1 MKIVQ
6 SGSGI
11 QLIDDEDTNKEM
23 DYEYSYNKGEIPSDL
38 IEECNNLYEET
49 ELIHFIFDY
58 DTKDKISSL
67 SYKNKDEKREEVLES
82 LLNENNGFY
91 IANEDEF
98 NSMPSRYS
106 LYDTETSCIGRYDR
120 YNKVLDFIKEIG
132 FEASTWNL
140 GPEYEQT
147 FSIDEKKNDSV
158 SKWTLRLK
166 PNMFLTIEHFYS
178 NDTEG
183 QNGIIYD
190 RFFNKNIILQ
200 SLMISNKSFF
210 ESKIRDMKLDNILY

>member
-1 MKIVQ
+1 MTQVKNET
-6 SGSGI
+6 
-11 QLIDDEDTNKEM
+11 QLIKGEKVVDKM
-23 DYEYSYNKGEIPSDL
+23 SYEVSYNKDEIPSSL
-38 IEECNNLYEET
+38 IEECNNLCKET
-49 ELIHFIFDY
+49 GLLHFIFDF
-58 DTKDKISSL
+58 DTKNKISSL
-67 SYKNKDEKREEVLES
+67 SYKSEDEKREEVLES
-82 LLNENNGFY
+82 LLDENNGFY

-106 LYDTETSCIGRYDR
+106 LYDTETRCVGRYDR
-120 YNKVLDFIKEIG
+120 YNKVLDFIKKIG

-147 FSIDEKKNDSV
+147 FSINEKKNDSV

-166 PNMFLTIEHFYS
+166 YNMFLTIEHFYS

-183 QNGIIYD
+183 QNEIIYD

-210 ESKIRDMKLDNILY
+210 EAKIRDMKLDNILC